1 MTTKP
6 VHHTSSHSV
15 EDKGPPVE
23 KVVAPAT
30 EKKVPTH
37 THVQVRH
44 LIPDPKS
51 VNVFMERK
59 VKGEWTRS
67 PQPDSVLFDQEII
80 RAVSA
85 GWIRMVVEEAEE

>member
-23 KVVAPAT
+23 KVVALA